1 MFAHILYCYT
11 VRNFIYTGS
20 DKMIQETVHRDKM
33 TYTETENELTDTVTL
48 RTQKHRGAGSIYI
61 KPDFFERI
69 ELPRDASL
77 KITYL
82 KNEKKI
88 IIESL

>member
-1 MFAHILYCYT
+1 M
-11 VRNFIYTGS
+11 RNLIYIGS
-20 DKMIQETVHRDKM
+20 DKLVSEATHRDKM
-33 TYTETENELTDTVTL
+33 TYTETENELTDIVTL
-48 RTQKHRGAGSIYI
+48 RKLKQRGAGSIYI

-88 IIESL
+88 VIESI